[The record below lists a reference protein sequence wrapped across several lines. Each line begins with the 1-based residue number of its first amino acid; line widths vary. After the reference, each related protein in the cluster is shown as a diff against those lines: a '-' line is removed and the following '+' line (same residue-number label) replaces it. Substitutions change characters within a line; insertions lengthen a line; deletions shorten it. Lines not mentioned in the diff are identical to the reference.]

1 MNTLTFTRV
10 VTLKTRALY
19 LLGLLILLLFVKLSL
34 LLISSDLCQLIHS
47 INKSKTRL
55 IVGVKEAIVIL
66 MKWGSI
72 ITSAILSNQVH
83 RFHTFEGEVKP
94 MFVSVLSEMTVKGE
108 SFEKWT
114 FP

>member
-1 MNTLTFTRV
+1 M
-10 VTLKTRALY
+10 
-19 LLGLLILLLFVKLSL
+19 
-34 LLISSDLCQLIHS
+34 
-47 INKSKTRL
+47 
-55 IVGVKEAIVIL
+55 IL

-83 RFHTFEGEVKP
+83 RFHPFEGEVKP